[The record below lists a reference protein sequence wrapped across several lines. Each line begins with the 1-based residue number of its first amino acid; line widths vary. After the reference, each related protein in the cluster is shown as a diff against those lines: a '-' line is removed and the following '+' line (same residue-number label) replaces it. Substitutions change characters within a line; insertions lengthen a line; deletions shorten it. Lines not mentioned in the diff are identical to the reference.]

1 MSKRHLYRPPLNIT
15 MEVIGKSGIAIFV
28 KDTDNFTLGVLG
40 LSQEKFD
47 KFFAAYL
54 RKRGLSAF
62 VVKDKGETEME
73 SEDND

>member
-1 MSKRHLYRPPLNIT
+1 MNKRHLYRPPLNVT

-28 KDTDNFTLGVLG
+28 KDADNFTLEALG

-47 KFFAAYL
+47 KFIAGYL

-62 VVKDKGETEME
+62 VVKEEYEEDKTQ
-73 SEDND
+73 